1 MKKVLVLIMTLMFG
15 LSSAFAIEN
24 LIEGRKVELSELE
37 LTKVV
42 SYPYKITN
50 KSDNDV
56 SILMIK
62 REKKTNEFLEVYE
75 YVIPAKSTVNFVFTN
90 EYKTNKEDLN
100 FGWINND
107 NFIGYGGSKWWLDQG
122 NIIINKDGYL
132 TYLENNVRKNM
143 CQIKK
148 LSHNYLMD

>member
-1 MKKVLVLIMTLMFG
+1 MKKIIILIMALMIG
-15 LSSAFAIEN
+15 LSSAFAID
-24 LIEGRKVELSELE
+24 LIEGRKVELSELDFN
-37 LTKVV
+37 TVV

-62 REKKTNEFLEVYE
+62 KEIKTGEILEVYE
-75 YVIPAKSTVNFVFTN
+75 YVIPANSTVNFVFTN
-90 EYKTNKEDLN
+90 ECKTNKEFWG
-100 FGWINND
+100 FGWVNN
-107 NFIGYGGSKWWLDQG
+107 NSSISNGGADWWSRQG

>member
-1 MKKVLVLIMTLMFG
+1 MHHHDIWFLHQGQKNFLFWTD
-15 LSSAFAIEN
+15 LSHF
-24 LIEGRKVELSELE
+24 
-37 LTKVV
+37 V

-62 REKKTNEFLEVYE
+62 KEIKTDEILEVYE
-75 YVIPAKSTVNFVFTN
+75 YVIPANSTVNFVFTN
-90 EYKTNKEDLN
+90 EYKTNKEFWG
-100 FGWINND
+100 FGWVNN
-107 NFIGYGGSKWWLDQG
+107 NSSISNGGADWWSRQG

-148 LSHNYLMD
+148 LSHNYLID

>member
-1 MKKVLVLIMTLMFG
+1 MIG
-15 LSSAFAIEN
+15 LSSAFAID

-37 LTKVV
+37 FTKVV
-42 SYPYKITN
+42 NYPYKITN
-50 KSDNDV
+50 KSDNDI

-62 REKKTNEFLEVYE
+62 REIKTNEFLEVYE
-75 YVIPAKSTVNFVFTN
+75 YVIPANSTVNFIFTN
-90 EYKTNKEDLN
+90 EYNINKEDLN
-100 FGWINND
+100 FGWVRD
-107 NFIGYGGSKWWLDQG
+107 DGFIGHGGSKWWSDQG

-148 LSHNYLMD
+148 LGYNYLMD